1 MLRHLQKIAI
11 SVFGSFDGCSKIQ
24 KDESM
29 KYLFISKGM
38 VVFFFVI
45 LYTKS
50 YSTTLI
56 CRKMP
61 KWTDVYRS

>member
-38 VVFFFVI
+38 VVFFFRNFIHKI
-45 LYTKS
+45 LFNN
-50 YSTTLI
+50 I
-56 CRKMP
+56 NM
-61 KWTDVYRS
+61 